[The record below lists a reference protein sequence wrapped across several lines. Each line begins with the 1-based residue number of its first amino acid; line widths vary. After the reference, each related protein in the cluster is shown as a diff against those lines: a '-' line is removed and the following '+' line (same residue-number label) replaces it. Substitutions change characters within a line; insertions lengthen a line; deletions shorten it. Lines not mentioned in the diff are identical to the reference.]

1 MTDPAAPT
9 AETAPE
15 EQAPLRVLLVED
27 NEINRKVISCI
38 LNMIQA
44 DLTWAENGLEGVNAF
59 QRQSFDVVLMDLQMP
74 VMDGYTATREIRA
87 YESSRGQPRTPV
99 IVVSANVRPE
109 DLSASKA
116 AGADNHLGK
125 PVDVTALFAAMQEAL
140 AAAQAAA
147 HASTDEQQ
155 AASA

>member
-1 MTDPAAPT
+1 MIDAPSPSTDAASE
-9 AETAPE
+9 AET
-15 EQAPLRVLLVED
+15 PLRVLLVED
-27 NEINRKVISCI
+27 NEVNRKVIACI

-44 DLTWAENGLEGVNAF
+44 DLTWAENGLEGVQAF
-59 QRQSFDVVLMDLQMP
+59 QQQSFDVVLMDLQMP

-109 DLSASKA
+109 DLKASRA

-140 AAAQAAA
+140 AAAQADGT
-147 HASTDEQQ
+147 SDEVQ
-155 AASA
+155 AATG

>member
-1 MTDPAAPT
+1 MTDASTPSEADASE
-9 AETAPE
+9 AQE
-15 EQAPLRVLLVED
+15 APLRVLLVED
-27 NEINRKVISCI
+27 NEVNRKVIACI

-44 DLTWAENGLEGVNAF
+44 DLTWAENGLEGVQAF

-87 YESSRGQPRTPV
+87 YEGREGQRRTPV

-109 DLSASKA
+109 DVSASKA

-125 PVDVTALFAAMQEAL
+125 PVDVTALFAAMQDAL
-140 AAAQAAA
+140 AAAQAREEA
-147 HASTDEQQ
+147 DGPR

>member
-1 MTDPAAPT
+1 MTEAPATP
-9 AETAPE
+9 AEDATE
-15 EQAPLRVLLVED
+15 GEAPLRVLLVED

-44 DLTWAENGLEGVNAF
+44 ELTWAENGLEGVQAF
-59 QRQSFDVVLMDLQMP
+59 QSQHFDVVLMDLQMP

-87 YESSRGQPRTPV
+87 FESSTGKPRTPV

-109 DLSASKA
+109 DVSASRA

-125 PVDVTALFAAMQEAL
+125 PVDVTALFAAISESMAAL
-140 AAAQAAA
+140 EEQAQGE
-147 HASTDEQQ
+147 TR
-155 AASA
+155 SAQG

>member
-1 MTDPAAPT
+1 MTDAQSPSAEAASG
-9 AETAPE
+9 
-15 EQAPLRVLLVED
+15 EQEAPLRVLLVED
-27 NEINRKVISCI
+27 NEINRKVVSCI
-38 LNMIQA
+38 LDMIQA
-44 DLTWAENGLEGVNAF
+44 DLTWAENGLEGVQAF

-87 YESSRGQPRTPV
+87 YEHSRGQRRTPV

-125 PVDVTALFAAMQEAL
+125 PVDVGALFAALQEAL
-140 AAAQAAA
+140 AAAEADVESGGGEAARA
-147 HASTDEQQ
+147 
-155 AASA
+155 

>member
-1 MTDPAAPT
+1 MTELPDQPADT
-9 AETAPE
+9 AD
-15 EQAPLRVLLVED
+15 EQQTPLRVLLVED

-44 DLTWAENGLEGVNAF
+44 DLTWAENGLEGVQAF
-59 QRQSFDVVLMDLQMP
+59 QQQSFDVVLMDLQMP

-87 YESSRGQPRTPV
+87 YESSRGGQRTPI

-109 DLSASKA
+109 DLSASRA

-140 AAAQAAA
+140 AAAQAETGSGEA
-147 HASTDEQQ
+147 Q